1 MRSSRY
7 VTPPLLL
14 SYGTLI
20 LRVKYING
28 TLKVK
33 FELDTTSKSK
43 PVAGPDDLLLLLVQ
57 HWARD
62 EHVYPTEDDR
72 LDVATI
78 LLFQSYT
85 GGRPAEFVHSSKGK
99 ASEDPLGEAEE
110 TNKNQRIQERK
121 NVDDDEEDNT
131 DDGLEFDDDS
141 DAGDGPEYENDLLF
155 DSDDDATAAA
165 DDDAA
170 TDDEGTEA
178 TADRDSGYNSD
189 RTDVT
194 MTEDTDDCFTV
205 EVDGAGRPVRQS
217 GDADELDEF
226 GEARRKYKALCYED
240 ICLWIVKNP
249 KEGERDL
256 LAMEVHLRHHKG
268 VDNKPKPYVA
278 LNAVH
283 INLG

>member
-1 MRSSRY
+1 
-7 VTPPLLL
+7 LLL
-14 SYGTLI
+14 LYGTLI

-72 LDVATI
+72 HDVATI

-99 ASEDPLGEAEE
+99 ASEDPLGEADE
-110 TNKNQRIQERK
+110 TDKNKRRQERK
-121 NVDDDEEDNT
+121 DVDNDEDSNA
-131 DDGLEFDDDS
+131 DDGLVFDDDS

-155 DSDDDATAAA
+155 DSDDDVDDA
-165 DDDAA
+165 DDA
-170 TDDEGTEA
+170 TPDDEGTDE

-205 EVDGAGRPVRQS
+205 ELDGAGQPVRQN

-240 ICLWIVKNP
+240 ICLWIVRNP
-249 KEGERDL
+249 KEGERDI

-268 VDNKPKPYVA
+268 VDNKPKPSVA

-283 INLG
+283 KNPG